1 MKDWRSIVYKDGKIS
16 KKFVVGSSVAALG
29 LGGILYWA
37 LSGDDDGGDRL
48 WPVVP
53 NRGIINA
60 FGANRVTNGRQRIHI
75 GTDVG
80 AFPGDKVV
88 AITDGEVI
96 GRLGGYELGAGLGAV
111 SIRHPDADYIYA
123 EIDVDPSMTPG
134 KKVKAGDLVGVVRKN
149 ADGTSMLHLEAWE
162 TGTVPKAFYAWWRD
176 EPRPK
181 GILSSTEI
189 LKTLPSKK
197 A

>member
-1 MKDWRSIVYKDGKIS
+1 MKDWRNVVYKDGKLS
-16 KKFVVGSSVAALG
+16 TRFLVGSSVAVVG
-29 LGGILYWA
+29 IGGVLYWA
-37 LSGDDDGGDRL
+37 LSGDGDDGERL

-60 FGANRVTNGRQRIHI
+60 FGANRVTKGRQRIHI

-88 AITDGEVI
+88 AIADGTVI
-96 GRLGGYELGAGLGAV
+96 GRLTGYELGAGLGAV

-134 KKVKAGDLVGVVRKN
+134 KKVKRGDLVGVVRKN
-149 ADGTSMLHLEAWE
+149 SDGTSMLHLEAWQ
-162 TGTVPKAFYAWWRD
+162 TGTVPSAFYAWWRD

-181 GILSSTEI
+181 GILNSTEI